1 MINYNGNGD
10 MESGGSII
18 EYLSFQPPYKGE
30 FASYSDDYSQLMYY
44 TNASG
49 NVTGICW
56 YYYPEVQ

>member
-1 MINYNGNGD
+1 
-10 MESGGSII
+10 MESGGSIL

-44 TNASG
+44 TNAAG
-49 NVTGICW
+49 NVTRICW